1 MPDGSSVIKA
11 GNYTLKPKGGLTYET
26 FLKEMKEV
34 CKILGPGSD
43 FTAEAIKNSAVVEM
57 TYEDALEEYHNLL
70 EKDGLTGG
78 YARLFCDYM
87 GIILAILPV
96 FVAVTREIRDKRA
109 QMKELIYT
117 RKASSFQFSSADMQ
131 RFVSPCLCRYCS
143 LPAIRSWS
151 A

>member
-78 YARLFCDYM
+78 YAKIVLRLYGNHPGD
-87 GIILAILPV
+87 
-96 FVAVTREIRDKRA
+96 
-109 QMKELIYT
+109 
-117 RKASSFQFSSADMQ
+117 
-131 RFVSPCLCRYCS
+131 SPGFL
-143 LPAIRSWS
+143 
-151 A
+151 